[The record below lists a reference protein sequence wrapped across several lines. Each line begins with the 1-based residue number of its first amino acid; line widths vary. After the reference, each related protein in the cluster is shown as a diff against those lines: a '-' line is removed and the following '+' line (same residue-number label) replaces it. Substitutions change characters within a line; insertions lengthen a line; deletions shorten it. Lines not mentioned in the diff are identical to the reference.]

1 MSYLGQHNRDLFIP
15 PRPMQISMAGT
26 VEARPPLLRFTLSKP
41 RLSPVQEAARVG
53 FVALA
58 LSWAA
63 AEIAF
68 LLWG

>member
-15 PRPMQISMAGT
+15 PRPMHISMASAVG
-26 VEARPPLLRFTLSKP
+26 ARPPLLRFTLSRP
-41 RLSPVQEAARVG
+41 RHGPLQEAARVG